1 MFFRITHEDIIS
13 GLEMYNFSQ
22 LSHPLED
29 SSDRPNDRLTEPSPW
44 VDFKRRLARFCE
56 DHQQEQDHLRLQLTR
71 REGMALIDQVRMV
84 DRSTVLEAMD
94 QIVEAAMLR
103 IYCQHYPNPFPE
115 RLSILTF

>member
-1 MFFRITHEDIIS
+1 MNGER
-13 GLEMYNFSQ
+13 
-22 LSHPLED
+22 P
-29 SSDRPNDRLTEPSPW
+29 SDRPNERPTEPSLW

-71 REGMALIDQVRMV
+71 GEGMALIDQLRMV

-115 RLSILTF
+115 QTSLLTF